1 MSGIFC
7 SAAISARRSAI
18 IAQCASLSITQ
29 GPAISTS
36 GCVPPMRRPPISISR
51 AVCMSDFRRLPKPLA
66 YAGSA
71 AFSTAFGAPRA
82 LLRGFQPRA
91 DAAVFG
97 RFERQP
103 ALVGGADKR
112 RKERVRRERLRF
124 ELGVEL
130 AADEPG
136 MVGRLDDLDVGAVR
150 PHARRHLR

>member
-36 GCVPPMRRPPISISR
+36 GFVPPMRRPPISISR
-51 AVCMSDFRRLPKPLA
+51 AACMSDFRRLPKPLA
-66 YAGSA
+66 YAGGA
-71 AFSTAFGAPRA
+71 AFSTAFGARRA
-82 LLRGFQPRA
+82 LLRGFEPRA
-91 DAAVFG
+91 DAAVFR

-103 ALVGGADKR
+103 AFVGGADKR
-112 RKERVRRERLRF
+112 RKERMRRERLRF

-136 MVGRLDDLDVGAVR
+136 MTRRLDDFNVRAVGRA
-150 PHARRHLR
+150 AGDA